1 MMRGVMQDQN
11 HENQIEKQIGCM
23 SGFLHIFDRQ
33 QILAGK
39 RIHSAKRHP
48 TSAVVAVSPESINL
62 NTIRET
68 EKPVVV
74 TSPES
79 ESLNGF
85 PPSPVAN
92 LKFFP
97 TSTPPRS
104 PLPLPIFEGKNSWK
118 FCKEMPRL
126 SLDSRATIDSKG
138 SLCPREIRPD
148 SNDPTLENQGRSP
161 SVIARLMGLEQLPS
175 SSSVLSS
182 SPEPMTKPEL
192 RRSASESRVAT
203 NLFNSG
209 FIDRNNLQTKQP
221 NQTSEKNQTSNP
233 EMKYPSRNISSRS
246 QQNESSP
253 LRRYPAPPQRRIF
266 FDSTDFFPEPKQKI
280 SKNLNMKLKRVDEQS
295 KDLEALKNI
304 LEALQLKGLLH
315 SINRDNNRNF
325 VYDNL
330 NVIPMNRRHCHSPVP
345 NRRYS
350 GDISPRTE
358 RGVFDRSGRS
368 LVRVRN
374 SAVRSRIEL
383 NSKNSNANDKRKPLS
398 IQTGQRCC
406 ASSESPRNSPK
417 LAPKKSGSEHR
428 SAVASRSPRSKRPTE
443 KVYLKHKVCRTV
455 VVEDESTSF
464 SESSG
469 STTSQFDVERSKM
482 EEYKEGKSLLARC
495 DKLLAEMNSITES
508 HTSSSNSVLPS
519 PVSVLDPAFDKDES
533 LSPSPV
539 MKRTID
545 FKDLADDLDDDI
557 WSSPATPTEDF
568 EEFISG
574 DSDFKYISEI
584 LRASK
589 YLPVNSSAFLF
600 LEKQQSLN
608 ENDSSNSSKLQR
620 KLVFDVVTEILNH
633 NKDLPPSL
641 TKSSNT
647 VKKICSE
654 FQKIREP
661 ETAENLLDQIC
672 SVLKKDLAG
681 DNGWGDHPVEISEA
695 VLYIE
700 RLIFKD
706 LVSETIRE
714 LALFLYKR
722 YCVRLEDYI
731 LLKLMK

>member
-221 NQTSEKNQTSNP
+221 NQTSEKN
-233 EMKYPSRNISSRS
+233 
-246 QQNESSP
+246 
-253 LRRYPAPPQRRIF
+253 
-266 FDSTDFFPEPKQKI
+266 
-280 SKNLNMKLKRVDEQS
+280 EQS

-714 LALFLYKR
+714 LAQFAGKTTVLATR
-722 YCVRLEDYI
+722 R
-731 LLKLMK
+731 KLVF

>member
-1 MMRGVMQDQN
+1 MMRGGVMQDQN

-39 RIHSAKRHP
+39 RIHSAKRLS

-68 EKPVVV
+68 EKPKPVVV

-79 ESLNGF
+79 ESLDGF

-97 TSTPPRS
+97 TSTPPRTQ
-104 PLPLPIFEGKNSWK
+104 LPLPIFEGKNSWK

-161 SVIARLMGLEQLPS
+161 SVIARLMGLKQLPS

-192 RRSASESRVAT
+192 RRSASESRVAP

-221 NQTSEKNQTSNP
+221 NQSSKKNQASNP
-233 EMKYPSRNISSRS
+233 EMKYPSRNISSGS

-253 LRRYPAPPQRRIF
+253 LQRYHAPPQRRIL
-266 FDSTDFFPEPKQKI
+266 FDSTDFFPEPKQTI
-280 SKNLNMKLKRVDEQS
+280 SKNLNLNMKLKRVDEQS

-315 SINRDNNRNF
+315 SINRDNHKNF
-325 VYDNL
+325 VYDNS
-330 NVIPMNRRHCHSPVP
+330 NVIPMNRRHCHSPAP

-368 LVRVRN
+368 PVRARN
-374 SAVRSRIEL
+374 SAVCSRIEL
-383 NSKNSNANDKRKPLS
+383 NSKNSNANDKRKSLS

-406 ASSESPRNSPK
+406 ASSPK
-417 LAPKKSGSEHR
+417 LAQKKSGSEHR

-443 KVYLKHKVCRTV
+443 KVYSKHKVCRTV
-455 VVEDESTSF
+455 FVEDESSSF

-482 EEYKEGKSLLARC
+482 EEYKEGKSLLARYE
-495 DKLLAEMNSITES
+495 KLLAEMNSVIES

-519 PVSVLDPAFDKDES
+519 PVSVLDSAFDKDES

-545 FKDLADDLDDDI
+545 FKDLAGDLDDDI
-557 WSSPATPTEDF
+557 WSSPPTPTED

-600 LEKQQSLN
+600 LENQQSLN

-672 SVLKKDLAG
+672 SVLKKDLAR
-681 DNGWGDHPVEISEA
+681 DNDWGDHLVEVSEA

-706 LVSETIRE
+706 LVSETIRD
-714 LALFLYKR
+714 LAQFAGKTTVLAPR
-722 YCVRLEDYI
+722 R
-731 LLKLMK
+731 KLVF